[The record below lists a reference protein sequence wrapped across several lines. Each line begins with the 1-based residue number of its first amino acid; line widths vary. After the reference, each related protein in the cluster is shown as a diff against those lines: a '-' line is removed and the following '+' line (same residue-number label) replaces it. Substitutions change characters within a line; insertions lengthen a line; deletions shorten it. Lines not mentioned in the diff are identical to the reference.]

1 MCFWCLFVD
10 VLAAWFASHVSLVS
24 GLVSHLVF
32 QLVWDAVWPCLPA
45 CLPDPLPPVKIL
57 CAISATVWG
66 RFLVVFFIWQPD
78 KELWNAKER
87 SLSKV
92 KPNGLQRPPTRGLK
106 KGHGFFITWFLMGC
120 FVSHQISKP
129 PRGVWVQQWA
139 APYAMSYIMGILIEA
154 AGLVWEFVHSS
165 TAQSMCSL
173 LQFVPGIL
181 RRSRS
186 HGIELKCWSHGIS
199 HICTQTFQ

>member
-1 MCFWCLFVD
+1 MICKSCFSCLRSCFP
-10 VLAAWFASHVSLVS
+10 S
-24 GLVSHLVF
+24 
-32 QLVWDAVWPCLPA
+32 CLPA
-45 CLPDPLPPVKIL
+45 GLGCCVALSPSLSSRSSSTRKAKTKTKIKIL

-154 AGLVWEFVHSS
+154 AGLVWEFVQIPLLK
-165 TAQSMCSL
+165 ACVPCYSL
-173 LQFVPGIL
+173 
-181 RRSRS
+181 
-186 HGIELKCWSHGIS
+186 
-199 HICTQTFQ
+199 FQEYFGGPEVMASN